1 MGRLA
6 GILVS
11 GVRALVIAAA
21 ILAPAVVVCA
31 QGEVLEGQ
39 NLRRGPPVWL
49 GYLVMFGLLTAVM
62 LASLMPSKRGHQD

>member
-21 ILAPAVVVCA
+21 ILAPAVVVCE
-31 QGEVLEGQ
+31 QGEVPEAQ
-39 NLRRGPPVWL
+39 NLRRDPPVFL

>member
-11 GVRALVIAAA
+11 SVRAVVIAAA
-21 ILAPAVVVCA
+21 ILGPTAVVCA
-31 QGEVLEGQ
+31 QGEVPAPHLHRFAQ
-39 NLRRGPPVWL
+39 VWL

-62 LASLMPSKRGHQD
+62 LVSLMPSKRGHQD

>member
-1 MGRLA
+1 MGRLG

-11 GVRALVIAAA
+11 SVRAMVIAAA
-21 ILAPAVVVCA
+21 ILAPVAVVCA
-31 QGEVLEGQ
+31 QVEVPTA
-39 NLRRGPPVWL
+39 NLNRGPPVWL

>member
-11 GVRALVIAAA
+11 SVRAVVIAAA
-21 ILAPAVVVCA
+21 ILAPAAVVCA
-31 QGEVLEGQ
+31 QGEVLAPH
-39 NLRRGPPVWL
+39 LRRGPPVWL

-62 LASLMPSKRGHQD
+62 LVSLMPSKRGHQD

>member
-11 GVRALVIAAA
+11 GVGVLVIAAA

-31 QGEVLEGQ
+31 QGEVLEAQ
-39 NLRRGPPVWL
+39 NLRRGPQVWL

>member
-1 MGRLA
+1 MERLA

-11 GVRALVIAAA
+11 GVRAFVIAAA
-21 ILAPAVVVCA
+21 ILAPAMVVCA
-31 QGEVLEGQ
+31 QGEVPEAQ
-39 NLRRGPPVWL
+39 RLRGAPPVAL

>member
-1 MGRLA
+1 MRRLA

-11 GVRALVIAAA
+11 GVPGLVIAAA

-31 QGEVLEGQ
+31 QVPAAQ
-39 NLRRGPPVWL
+39 LRRAPPVWL

-62 LASLMPSKRGHQD
+62 LASLMPSKRGHQE